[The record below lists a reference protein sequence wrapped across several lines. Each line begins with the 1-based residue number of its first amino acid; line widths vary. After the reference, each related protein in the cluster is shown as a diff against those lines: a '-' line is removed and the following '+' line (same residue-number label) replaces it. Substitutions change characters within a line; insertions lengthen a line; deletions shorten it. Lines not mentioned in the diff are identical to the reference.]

1 MQPRRFENGSARC
14 GIDGLRQRRGHVVV
28 LLGAAWS
35 RGYCSND
42 DVVVVLRAAED
53 GVGEPLTGGL
63 GSDGGSGAGGV
74 RGVNVEVKEIDV
86 VAVGM
91 LRLVVSFTSMSQ
103 CAGAG
108 KLGRGARV

>member
-1 MQPRRFENGSARC
+1 MQPRCFENGSARC

-35 RGYCSND
+35 RGYCSNG

-53 GVGEPLTGGL
+53 GVGEPLTEGL

-74 RGVNVEVKEIDV
+74 EASVWRSRKL
-86 VAVGM
+86 M
-91 LRLVVSFTSMSQ
+91 LLL
-103 CAGAG
+103 
-108 KLGRGARV
+108 LGC